1 MDMQDNKKINSMS
14 KISRIGMFIIIL
26 LIVIISILIYIKYY
40 KKDEVISGNIRKNEI
55 KAEQNERL
63 EGDIL
68 KYANIFNENSKVK
81 KKEEKIYNNK
91 KIKTYI
97 FESGNKIEIYDDGRI
112 KNYININELETVK
125 AFEKNEFNLEKSKN
139 MLKVLGIKLGFEIQ
153 NDEITEINSEEI
165 DNAYSI
171 IIKIKKD
178 NIIITGKAIV
188 NPNFNNVSAISLEY
202 NEIKVKENSKITK
215 EEAINAVKNSL
226 KEEGKEG
233 TIIENK
239 IKEKIHSSS
248 ILNKAYNVI
257 EVPVMM
263 EYYKKMMEGK
273 IDKMPEYSRLYE
285 VDIETGKIIDM
296 LGVQ

>member
-1 MDMQDNKKINSMS
+1 MNKKNNIN
-14 KISRIGMFIIIL
+14 KEIL
-26 LIVIISILIYIKYY
+26 LVLLGMIIVTLILLCVRYY

-55 KAEQNERL
+55 KVEQNERL

-68 KYANIFNENSKVK
+68 KYANIFNEKSKVK

-112 KNYININELETVK
+112 KNYININELETFK

-139 MLKVLGIKLGFEIQ
+139 MLKALGIKLGFEIID
-153 NDEITEINSEEI
+153 NNITEINSEEM

-171 IIKIKKD
+171 RIKMKKD
-178 NIIITGKAIV
+178 NMIITGKAII

-202 NEIKVKENSKITK
+202 NEMKIQENSKITK

-248 ILNKAYNVI
+248 RLNKAYNVI

-263 EYYKKMMEGK
+263 EYYRKMMEGK

-296 LGVQ
+296 VGIQ

>member
-1 MDMQDNKKINSMS
+1 MNKKNNIN
-14 KISRIGMFIIIL
+14 KEIL
-26 LIVIISILIYIKYY
+26 LVLLGMIIVTLILLCLRYY
-40 KKDEVISGNIRKNEI
+40 KKDEVISDNIRKNEI
-55 KAEQNERL
+55 KTEQNERL

-68 KYANIFNENSKVK
+68 KYANIFNEKSKVK
-81 KKEEKIYNNK
+81 KKEEKIYNDK

-112 KNYININELETVK
+112 KNYINIKELETFK
-125 AFEKNEFNLEKSKN
+125 AFEKNEFNLEKSKK
-139 MLKVLGIKLGFEIQ
+139 MLKVLGVKLGFEIIDD
-153 NDEITEINSEEI
+153 NITEINSEEI

-171 IIKIKKD
+171 RIEIKKD

-202 NEIKVKENSKITK
+202 NEIKIQENNKITK

-226 KEEGKEG
+226 KEEGREG

-239 IKEKIHSSS
+239 IKEKVHSLSR
-248 ILNKAYNVI
+248 LNKAYNVI

-296 LGVQ
+296 VGVQ

>member
-1 MDMQDNKKINSMS
+1 MS
-14 KISRIGMFIIIL
+14 KKNNINKEIL
-26 LIVIISILIYIKYY
+26 LVLLGMIIVTLILLCLRYY
-40 KKDEVISGNIRKNEI
+40 KKDEVISDNIRKNEI
-55 KAEQNERL
+55 KWEQNERL
-63 EGDIL
+63 EVDIL
-68 KYANIFNENSKVK
+68 KYANIFNEKSKVK

-112 KNYININELETVK
+112 KNYINVNELETFK
-125 AFEKNEFNLEKSKN
+125 AFEKNEFNLEKAKK
-139 MLKVLGIKLGFEIQ
+139 MLKVLGIKLRFEIID
-153 NDEITEINSEEI
+153 NNITEIKSEEI

-171 IIKIKKD
+171 RIKIKKD
-178 NIIITGKAIV
+178 NIIIAGKAIV
-188 NPNFNNVSAISLEY
+188 NPNLNNVSAISFEY
-202 NEIKVKENSKITK
+202 NEIEIQGNNKITK

-263 EYYKKMMEGK
+263 EYYRKMMEGK
-273 IDKMPEYSRLYE
+273 IEKMPEYSRLYE

-296 LGVQ
+296 VGVQ

>member
-1 MDMQDNKKINSMS
+1 MNKKNNIN
-14 KISRIGMFIIIL
+14 KEIL
-26 LIVIISILIYIKYY
+26 LVLLGMIIVTLILLCLRYY
-40 KKDEVISGNIRKNEI
+40 KKDEVISDNIRKNEI
-55 KAEQNERL
+55 KTEQNERL

-68 KYANIFNENSKVK
+68 KYANIFNEKSKVK

-112 KNYININELETVK
+112 KNYININELETFK
-125 AFEKNEFNLEKSKN
+125 AFEKNEFNLEKSKK
-139 MLKVLGIKLGFEIQ
+139 MLKVLGIKLGFEIK

-171 IIKIKKD
+171 RIEIKKD
-178 NIIITGKAIV
+178 NIVITGRAIV
-188 NPNFNNVSAISLEY
+188 NSNFNNVSAISLEY
-202 NEIKVKENSKITK
+202 NEIKIQENNKITK

-226 KEEGKEG
+226 KEEEKEG
-233 TIIENK
+233 TIVENK

-248 ILNKAYNVI
+248 ILNKSYNVI

-273 IDKMPEYSRLYE
+273 INKMPEYSRLYE
-285 VDIETGKIIDM
+285 VDIETGKVIDM
-296 LGVQ
+296 VGVQ

>member
-1 MDMQDNKKINSMS
+1 MNKKNNIN
-14 KISRIGMFIIIL
+14 KEIL
-26 LIVIISILIYIKYY
+26 LVLLGMIIVTLILLCVRYY
-40 KKDEVISGNIRKNEI
+40 KKDEVISDNIRKNEI
-55 KAEQNERL
+55 KTEQNERL
-63 EGDIL
+63 DGDIL
-68 KYANIFNENSKVK
+68 KYANIFNEKSKVK

-97 FESGNKIEIYDDGRI
+97 FESGNRIEIYDDGRI
-112 KNYININELETVK
+112 KNYININELETFK
-125 AFEKNEFNLEKSKN
+125 AFEKNEVNLEKSKKI
-139 MLKVLGIKLGFEIQ
+139 LKVLGIKLGFEIID
-153 NDEITEINSEEI
+153 NNITEINSEEI

-171 IIKIKKD
+171 RIEIKKD

-202 NEIKVKENSKITK
+202 NEMKIQENNKITK

-257 EVPVMM
+257 EIPVMM

-285 VDIETGKIIDM
+285 DN
-296 LGVQ
+296 

>member
-1 MDMQDNKKINSMS
+1 MNKKNNIN
-14 KISRIGMFIIIL
+14 KEIL
-26 LIVIISILIYIKYY
+26 LVLLGMIIVTLILLCLRYY

-55 KAEQNERL
+55 KTKQNERL

-68 KYANIFNENSKVK
+68 KYTNIFNEKSKVK

-112 KNYININELETVK
+112 KNYINVNELETFK
-125 AFEKNEFNLEKSKN
+125 AFEKNKFNLEKSKN
-139 MLKVLGIKLGFEIQ
+139 MLKALGIKLGFEITD
-153 NDEITEINSEEI
+153 NNITEINSEEI

-171 IIKIKKD
+171 RIKIKKD
-178 NIIITGKAIV
+178 NIIIAGKAII

-202 NEIKVKENSKITK
+202 NEMKIQESNKITK

-233 TIIENK
+233 TIVENK

-263 EYYKKMMEGK
+263 EYYRKMMEGK
-273 IDKMPEYSRLYE
+273 IEKMPEYSRLYE

-296 LGVQ
+296 VGVQ

>member
-1 MDMQDNKKINSMS
+1 MNKKNNIN
-14 KISRIGMFIIIL
+14 KEIL
-26 LIVIISILIYIKYY
+26 LVLLGMIIVTLILLCLRYY

-55 KAEQNERL
+55 KTKQNERL

-68 KYANIFNENSKVK
+68 KYINIFNEKSKVK

-112 KNYININELETVK
+112 KNYINVNELKTFK
-125 AFEKNEFNLEKSKN
+125 AFEKNEFNLGKSKK
-139 MLKVLGIKLGFEIQ
+139 MLKVLGIKLGFEIID
-153 NDEITEINSEEI
+153 NNITEIKSEEI

-171 IIKIKKD
+171 RIKIKKD
-178 NIIITGKAIV
+178 NIIIAGNAIV
-188 NPNFNNVSAISLEY
+188 NPNFNNVSAISFEY
-202 NEIKVKENSKITK
+202 NEIEIQGNNKITK

-226 KEEGKEG
+226 KEEGEEG
-233 TIIENK
+233 NIIENK

-263 EYYKKMMEGK
+263 EYYRKMMEGK
-273 IDKMPEYSRLYE
+273 IEKMPEYSRLYE

-296 LGVQ
+296 VGVQ

>member
-1 MDMQDNKKINSMS
+1 MS
-14 KISRIGMFIIIL
+14 KKNNINKEIL
-26 LIVIISILIYIKYY
+26 LVLLGMIIVTLILLCVRYY
-40 KKDEVISGNIRKNEI
+40 KKDEVISENIRKNEI
-55 KAEQNERL
+55 KVEQNERL

-68 KYANIFNENSKVK
+68 KYANIFNEKSKVK

-112 KNYININELETVK
+112 KNYINVNELETFK
-125 AFEKNEFNLEKSKN
+125 AFEKNKFNLEKSKN
-139 MLKVLGIKLGFEIQ
+139 MLKALGIKLGFEITD
-153 NDEITEINSEEI
+153 NNITEINSEEI

-171 IIKIKKD
+171 RIKIKKD
-178 NIIITGKAIV
+178 NIIIAGKAII
-188 NPNFNNVSAISLEY
+188 NPNFNNVFAISLEY
-202 NEIKVKENSKITK
+202 NEIKVQESNKITK

-233 TIIENK
+233 TIVENK

-263 EYYKKMMEGK
+263 EYYRKMMEGK

-296 LGVQ
+296 IGVQ

>member
-1 MDMQDNKKINSMS
+1 MNKKNNIN
-14 KISRIGMFIIIL
+14 KEIL
-26 LIVIISILIYIKYY
+26 LVLLGMIIVTLILLCLRYY

-55 KAEQNERL
+55 KTKQNERL

-68 KYANIFNENSKVK
+68 KYINIFNEKSKVK

-112 KNYININELETVK
+112 KNYINVNELKTFK
-125 AFEKNEFNLEKSKN
+125 AFEKNEFNLEKSKK
-139 MLKVLGIKLGFEIQ
+139 MLKVLGIKLGFEIID
-153 NDEITEINSEEI
+153 NNITEIKSEEI

-171 IIKIKKD
+171 RIKIKKD
-178 NIIITGKAIV
+178 NIIIAGKAIV
-188 NPNFNNVSAISLEY
+188 NPNFNNVSAISFEY
-202 NEIKVKENSKITK
+202 NEIEIQGNNKITK
-215 EEAINAVKNSL
+215 EEAINTVKNSL

-257 EVPVMM
+257 EIPVMM

-273 IDKMPEYSRLYE
+273 IDKIPEYSRLYE

-296 LGVQ
+296 VGVQ

>member
-1 MDMQDNKKINSMS
+1 MNKKNNIN
-14 KISRIGMFIIIL
+14 KEIL
-26 LIVIISILIYIKYY
+26 LVLLGMIIVTLILLCVRYY
-40 KKDEVISGNIRKNEI
+40 KKDEVISANIRKKEI
-55 KAEQNERL
+55 KVEQNERL

-68 KYANIFNENSKVK
+68 KYANIFNEKSKVK

-112 KNYININELETVK
+112 KNYININELETFK
-125 AFEKNEFNLEKSKN
+125 AFEKNEVNLEKAKK
-139 MLKVLGIKLGFEIQ
+139 MLKALGIKLGFEIID
-153 NDEITEINSEEI
+153 NNITEINSEEI

-178 NIIITGKAIV
+178 NIIITGKTIV

-202 NEIKVKENSKITK
+202 NEMKIQENNKITK
-215 EEAINAVKNSL
+215 EEAMNAVKNSL

-239 IKEKIHSSS
+239 IKEEIHSSS

-263 EYYKKMMEGK
+263 EYYKKMMQGK
-273 IDKMPEYSRLYE
+273 IDKIPEHSRLYE
-285 VDIETGKIIDM
+285 VDTETGKIIDM
-296 LGVQ
+296 VGVQ

>member
-1 MDMQDNKKINSMS
+1 MS
-14 KISRIGMFIIIL
+14 KKNNINKEIL
-26 LIVIISILIYIKYY
+26 LVLLGMIIVTLILLCVRYY
-40 KKDEVISGNIRKNEI
+40 KKDEVISENIRKNEI
-55 KAEQNERL
+55 KVEQNERL

-68 KYANIFNENSKVK
+68 KYANIFNEKSKVK

-112 KNYININELETVK
+112 KNYINVNELETFK
-125 AFEKNEFNLEKSKN
+125 AFEKNKFNLEKSKN
-139 MLKVLGIKLGFEIQ
+139 MLKALGIKLGFEITD
-153 NDEITEINSEEI
+153 NNITEINSEEI

-171 IIKIKKD
+171 RIKIKKD
-178 NIIITGKAIV
+178 NIIIAGKAII

-202 NEIKVKENSKITK
+202 NEMKIQESNKITK

-233 TIIENK
+233 TIVENK

-263 EYYKKMMEGK
+263 EYYRKMMEGK
-273 IDKMPEYSRLYE
+273 IEKMPEYSRLYE

-296 LGVQ
+296 VGVQ

>member
-1 MDMQDNKKINSMS
+1 MNKKNNIN
-14 KISRIGMFIIIL
+14 KEIL
-26 LIVIISILIYIKYY
+26 LVLLGMIIVTLVLLCLRYY
-40 KKDEVISGNIRKNEI
+40 KKDEVISDNIRKNEI
-55 KAEQNERL
+55 KTEQNERL

-68 KYANIFNENSKVK
+68 KYANIFNEKSKVK

-112 KNYININELETVK
+112 KNYININELETFK
-125 AFEKNEFNLEKSKN
+125 AFEKNEFNLEKSKK
-139 MLKVLGIKLGFEIQ
+139 MLKVLGIKLGFEIK

-171 IIKIKKD
+171 RIEIKKD

-202 NEIKVKENSKITK
+202 NEMKIQENNKITK
-215 EEAINAVKNSL
+215 EEAISVVKNSL

-248 ILNKAYNVI
+248 ILNKVYNVI
-257 EVPVMM
+257 EVPVMI

-273 IDKMPEYSRLYE
+273 IDQMPEYSRLYE
-285 VDIETGKIIDM
+285 VDIETGKIIDIV
-296 LGVQ
+296 GVQ

>member
-1 MDMQDNKKINSMS
+1 MNKKNNINKKILLVLL
-14 KISRIGMFIIIL
+14 GMIIVTLIL
-26 LIVIISILIYIKYY
+26 LCLRYY

-55 KAEQNERL
+55 KTKQNERL

-68 KYANIFNENSKVK
+68 KYTNIFNEKSKVK

-112 KNYININELETVK
+112 KNYINVNELETFK
-125 AFEKNEFNLEKSKN
+125 AFEKNEFNLEKSKK
-139 MLKVLGIKLGFEIQ
+139 MLKVLGIKLGFEIID
-153 NDEITEINSEEI
+153 NNITEIKSEEI

-171 IIKIKKD
+171 RIKIKKD
-178 NIIITGKAIV
+178 NIIIAGKAIV
-188 NPNFNNVSAISLEY
+188 NPNFNNVSAISFEY
-202 NEIKVKENSKITK
+202 NEIEIQGNNKITK

-263 EYYKKMMEGK
+263 EYYRKMMEGK
-273 IDKMPEYSRLYE
+273 IEKMPEYSRLYE

-296 LGVQ
+296 VGVQ

>member
-1 MDMQDNKKINSMS
+1 MDKKNNINKE
-14 KISRIGMFIIIL
+14 IL
-26 LIVIISILIYIKYY
+26 LVLLGMIIVTLVLLCVRYY
-40 KKDEVISGNIRKNEI
+40 KKDNVISENIRKNEI
-55 KAEQNERL
+55 KTEQNERL

-68 KYANIFNENSKVK
+68 KYANIFNEKSKVK

-112 KNYININELETVK
+112 KNYININELETFK
-125 AFEKNEFNLEKSKN
+125 AFEKNEFNLEKAKK
-139 MLKVLGIKLGFEIQ
+139 MLKVLGIKLGFEIID
-153 NDEITEINSEEI
+153 NNITEINSEEI

-171 IIKIKKD
+171 RIKIKKD

-202 NEIKVKENSKITK
+202 NEIKVQENNKITK

-257 EVPVMM
+257 EIPVMM

-296 LGVQ
+296 VGVQ

>member
-1 MDMQDNKKINSMS
+1 MNKKNNIN
-14 KISRIGMFIIIL
+14 KEIL
-26 LIVIISILIYIKYY
+26 LVLLGMIIVTLILLCVRYY

-55 KAEQNERL
+55 KVEQNERL

-112 KNYININELETVK
+112 KNYINVNELETFK
-125 AFEKNEFNLEKSKN
+125 TFEKNEFNLEKSKN
-139 MLKVLGIKLGFEIQ
+139 MLKALGIKLGFEIID
-153 NDEITEINSEEI
+153 NNITEINSEEM

-171 IIKIKKD
+171 RIKMKKD
-178 NIIITGKAIV
+178 NMIITGKAII

-202 NEIKVKENSKITK
+202 NEMKIQENSKITK

-248 ILNKAYNVI
+248 RLNKAYNVI

-263 EYYKKMMEGK
+263 EYYRKMMEGK

-296 LGVQ
+296 VGVQ

>member
-1 MDMQDNKKINSMS
+1 MNKKNNIN
-14 KISRIGMFIIIL
+14 KEIL
-26 LIVIISILIYIKYY
+26 LVLLGMIIVTLILLCVRYY

-55 KAEQNERL
+55 KVEQNERL

-112 KNYININELETVK
+112 KNYINVNELETFK

-139 MLKVLGIKLGFEIQ
+139 MLKVLGIKLGFEIID
-153 NDEITEINSEEI
+153 NNITEINSEEI

-178 NIIITGKAIV
+178 NIIIAGKAIV
-188 NPNFNNVSAISLEY
+188 NPNFNNVSAISFEY
-202 NEIKVKENSKITK
+202 NEIEIQGNNKITK

-263 EYYKKMMEGK
+263 EYYRKMMEGK

-296 LGVQ
+296 VGVQ

>member
-1 MDMQDNKKINSMS
+1 MNKKNNIN
-14 KISRIGMFIIIL
+14 KEIL
-26 LIVIISILIYIKYY
+26 LVLLGMIIVTLILLCLRYY

-55 KAEQNERL
+55 KTKQNERL

-68 KYANIFNENSKVK
+68 KYINIFNEKSKVK

-112 KNYININELETVK
+112 KNYINVNELKTFK
-125 AFEKNEFNLEKSKN
+125 AFEKNEFNLEKSKK
-139 MLKVLGIKLGFEIQ
+139 MLKVLGIKLGFEIID
-153 NDEITEINSEEI
+153 NNITEIKSEEI

-171 IIKIKKD
+171 RIKIKKD
-178 NIIITGKAIV
+178 NIIIAGKAIV
-188 NPNFNNVSAISLEY
+188 NPNFNNVSAISFEY
-202 NEIKVKENSKITK
+202 NEIEIQGNNKITK
-215 EEAINAVKNSL
+215 EEAINTVKNSL

-263 EYYKKMMEGK
+263 EYYRKMMEGK
-273 IDKMPEYSRLYE
+273 IEKMPEYSRLYE

-296 LGVQ
+296 VGVQ

>member
-1 MDMQDNKKINSMS
+1 MNKKNNIN
-14 KISRIGMFIIIL
+14 KEIL
-26 LIVIISILIYIKYY
+26 LVLLGMIIVTLVLLCVRYY
-40 KKDEVISGNIRKNEI
+40 NKDEVISANIRKNEI
-55 KAEQNERL
+55 KTEQNERL

-68 KYANIFNENSKVK
+68 KYANIFNEKSKVK

-112 KNYININELETVK
+112 KNYININELETFK
-125 AFEKNEFNLEKSKN
+125 AFEKNEFNLEKAKK
-139 MLKVLGIKLGFEIQ
+139 MLKVLGVKLGFEIID
-153 NDEITEINSEEI
+153 NNITEINSEEI

-171 IIKIKKD
+171 RIEIKKD
-178 NIIITGKAIV
+178 NIVITGRAIV
-188 NPNFNNVSAISLEY
+188 NSNFNNVSAISLEY
-202 NEIKVKENSKITK
+202 NEIKIQENNKITK

-226 KEEGKEG
+226 KEEEKEG
-233 TIIENK
+233 TIVENK
-239 IKEKIHSSS
+239 IKEKVHSSS

-273 IDKMPEYSRLYE
+273 IDKMPEYSRVYE
-285 VDIETGKIIDM
+285 VDIETGKIIDIV
-296 LGVQ
+296 GVQ

>member
-1 MDMQDNKKINSMS
+1 MNKKNNIN
-14 KISRIGMFIIIL
+14 KEIL
-26 LIVIISILIYIKYY
+26 LVLLGMIIVTLILLCLRYY

-55 KAEQNERL
+55 KTEQNERL

-68 KYANIFNENSKVK
+68 KYANIFNEKSKVK

-112 KNYININELETVK
+112 KNYINVNELETFK
-125 AFEKNEFNLEKSKN
+125 AFEKNEFNLEKSKK
-139 MLKVLGIKLGFEIQ
+139 MLKVLGIKLGFEIID
-153 NDEITEINSEEI
+153 NNITEIKSEEI

-171 IIKIKKD
+171 RIKIKKD
-178 NIIITGKAIV
+178 NIIIAGKAIV
-188 NPNFNNVSAISLEY
+188 NPNLNNVSAISFEY
-202 NEIKVKENSKITK
+202 NEIEIQGNNKITK

-263 EYYKKMMEGK
+263 EYYRKMMEGK
-273 IDKMPEYSRLYE
+273 IEKMPEYSRLYE

-296 LGVQ
+296 VGVQ

>member
-1 MDMQDNKKINSMS
+1 MNKKNNIN
-14 KISRIGMFIIIL
+14 KEIL
-26 LIVIISILIYIKYY
+26 LVLLGMIIVTLILLCVRYY
-40 KKDEVISGNIRKNEI
+40 KKDEVISDNIRKNKI
-55 KAEQNERL
+55 KTEQNERL
-63 EGDIL
+63 ERDIL
-68 KYANIFNENSKVK
+68 KYANIFNEKSKVK

-97 FESGNKIEIYDDGRI
+97 FESGNKIEIYDDGKI
-112 KNYININELETVK
+112 KNYINVNELETFK
-125 AFEKNEFNLEKSKN
+125 AFEKNEVNLEKSKK
-139 MLKVLGIKLGFEIQ
+139 MLKVLGVKLGFEIID
-153 NDEITEINSEEI
+153 NNITEINSEEI

-202 NEIKVKENSKITK
+202 NEMKIQENNKITK

-226 KEEGKEG
+226 KEEEKEG

-263 EYYKKMMEGK
+263 EYYRKMMEGK

-296 LGVQ
+296 VGVQ

>member
-1 MDMQDNKKINSMS
+1 MNKKNNIN
-14 KISRIGMFIIIL
+14 KEIL
-26 LIVIISILIYIKYY
+26 LVLLGMIIVTLILLCLRYY

-55 KAEQNERL
+55 KTKQNERL

-68 KYANIFNENSKVK
+68 KYINIFNEKSKVK

-112 KNYININELETVK
+112 KNYININELETFK
-125 AFEKNEFNLEKSKN
+125 AFEKNEVNLEKSKKI
-139 MLKVLGIKLGFEIQ
+139 LKVLGIKLGFEIID
-153 NDEITEINSEEI
+153 NNITEIKSEEI

-171 IIKIKKD
+171 RIKIKKD
-178 NIIITGKAIV
+178 NIIIAGKAIV
-188 NPNFNNVSAISLEY
+188 NPNFNNVSAISFEY
-202 NEIKVKENSKITK
+202 NEIEIQGNNKITK
-215 EEAINAVKNSL
+215 EEAINTVKNSL

-263 EYYKKMMEGK
+263 EYYRKMMEGK
-273 IDKMPEYSRLYE
+273 IEKMPEYSRLYE

-296 LGVQ
+296 VGVQ

>member
-1 MDMQDNKKINSMS
+1 MNKKNNIN
-14 KISRIGMFIIIL
+14 KEIL
-26 LIVIISILIYIKYY
+26 LVLLGMIIVTLILLCVRYY

-55 KAEQNERL
+55 KVEQNERL

-112 KNYININELETVK
+112 KNYINVNELETFK
-125 AFEKNEFNLEKSKN
+125 DFEKNEFNLEKSKN
-139 MLKVLGIKLGFEIQ
+139 MLKVLGIKLGFEIID
-153 NDEITEINSEEI
+153 NNITEINSEEI

-178 NIIITGKAIV
+178 NIIIAGKAIV
-188 NPNFNNVSAISLEY
+188 NPNFNNVSAISFEY
-202 NEIKVKENSKITK
+202 NEIEIQGNNKITK

-248 ILNKAYNVI
+248 ILNKTYNAI

-263 EYYKKMMEGK
+263 EYYRKMMEGK

-296 LGVQ
+296 VGVQ

>member
-1 MDMQDNKKINSMS
+1 MNKKNNIN
-14 KISRIGMFIIIL
+14 KEIL
-26 LIVIISILIYIKYY
+26 LVLLGMIIVTLILLCVRYY
-40 KKDEVISGNIRKNEI
+40 KKDEVISDNIRKNEI
-55 KAEQNERL
+55 KVEQNERL

-112 KNYININELETVK
+112 KNYINIKELETFK
-125 AFEKNEFNLEKSKN
+125 AFEKNEFNLEKAKK
-139 MLKVLGIKLGFEIQ
+139 MLKVLGVKLGFEIID
-153 NDEITEINSEEI
+153 NNITEINSEEI

-171 IIKIKKD
+171 RIKIKKD
-178 NIIITGKAIV
+178 NIIIAGKAIV
-188 NPNFNNVSAISLEY
+188 NPNFNNVSAISFEY
-202 NEIKVKENSKITK
+202 NEIEIQGNNKITK

-263 EYYKKMMEGK
+263 EYYRKMMEGK

-296 LGVQ
+296 VGVQ

>member
-1 MDMQDNKKINSMS
+1 MS
-14 KISRIGMFIIIL
+14 KKNNINKEIL
-26 LIVIISILIYIKYY
+26 LVLLGMIIVTLILLSVRYY
-40 KKDEVISGNIRKNEI
+40 KKDEVISENIRKNEI
-55 KAEQNERL
+55 KVEQNERL

-68 KYANIFNENSKVK
+68 KYANIFNEKSKVK

-112 KNYININELETVK
+112 KNYINVNELKTFK
-125 AFEKNEFNLEKSKN
+125 AFEKNEFNLEKSKK
-139 MLKVLGIKLGFEIQ
+139 MLKVLGIKLGFEIID
-153 NDEITEINSEEI
+153 NNITEIKSEEI

-171 IIKIKKD
+171 RIKIKKD
-178 NIIITGKAIV
+178 NIIIAGKAIV
-188 NPNFNNVSAISLEY
+188 NPNFNNVSAISFEY
-202 NEIKVKENSKITK
+202 NEIEIQGNNKITK

-263 EYYKKMMEGK
+263 EYYRKMMEGK

-296 LGVQ
+296 IGVQ

>member
-1 MDMQDNKKINSMS
+1 MNKKNNIN
-14 KISRIGMFIIIL
+14 KEIL
-26 LIVIISILIYIKYY
+26 LVLLGMIIVTLILLCVRYY
-40 KKDEVISGNIRKNEI
+40 KKDEVISENIRKNEI
-55 KAEQNERL
+55 KVEQNERL

-68 KYANIFNENSKVK
+68 KYANIFNEKSKVK

-112 KNYININELETVK
+112 KNYINVNELETFK
-125 AFEKNEFNLEKSKN
+125 TFEKNEVNLEKSKK
-139 MLKVLGIKLGFEIQ
+139 MLKVLGIKLGFEITD
-153 NDEITEINSEEI
+153 NNITEINSEEI

-171 IIKIKKD
+171 RIEIKKD

-202 NEIKVKENSKITK
+202 NEMKIQEKNNKITK
-215 EEAINAVKNSL
+215 EEAISAVKNSL
-226 KEEGKEG
+226 KEEGREG

-239 IKEKIHSSS
+239 IKEKVHSSS
-248 ILNKAYNVI
+248 RLNKAYNVI

-263 EYYKKMMEGK
+263 EYYRKMMEGK
-273 IDKMPEYSRLYE
+273 IEKMPEYSRLYE

-296 LGVQ
+296 IGVQ

>member
-1 MDMQDNKKINSMS
+1 MNKKNNIN
-14 KISRIGMFIIIL
+14 KEIL
-26 LIVIISILIYIKYY
+26 LVLLGMIIVTLVLLCLRYY
-40 KKDEVISGNIRKNEI
+40 KKDEVISDNIRKNEI
-55 KAEQNERL
+55 KTEQNERL

-68 KYANIFNENSKVK
+68 KYANIFNEKSKVK

-112 KNYININELETVK
+112 KNYININELEAFK
-125 AFEKNEFNLEKSKN
+125 AFEKNEVNLEKSKK
-139 MLKVLGIKLGFEIQ
+139 MLKVLGIKLGFEIK

-171 IIKIKKD
+171 RIEIKKD

-202 NEIKVKENSKITK
+202 NEMKIQENNKITK
-215 EEAINAVKNSL
+215 EEAISVVKNSL

-257 EVPVMM
+257 EIPVMM

-296 LGVQ
+296 VGVQ

>member
-1 MDMQDNKKINSMS
+1 MNKKNNIN
-14 KISRIGMFIIIL
+14 KEIL
-26 LIVIISILIYIKYY
+26 LVLLGMIIVTLILLCVRYY
-40 KKDEVISGNIRKNEI
+40 KKDEVISDNIRKNEI
-55 KAEQNERL
+55 KTEQNERL

-68 KYANIFNENSKVK
+68 KYANIFNEKSKVK

-112 KNYININELETVK
+112 KNYINVNELETFK
-125 AFEKNEFNLEKSKN
+125 AFEKNEFNLEKAKK
-139 MLKVLGIKLGFEIQ
+139 MLKVLGIKLGMEIID
-153 NDEITEINSEEI
+153 NNITEINSEEI

-171 IIKIKKD
+171 RIEIKKD

-202 NEIKVKENSKITK
+202 NEMKIQENNKITK

-296 LGVQ
+296 IGVQ

>member
-1 MDMQDNKKINSMS
+1 MNKKNNIN
-14 KISRIGMFIIIL
+14 KEIL
-26 LIVIISILIYIKYY
+26 LVLLGMIIVTLILLCLRYY

-55 KAEQNERL
+55 KTKQNERL

-68 KYANIFNENSKVK
+68 KYTNIFNEKSKVK

-112 KNYININELETVK
+112 KNYINVNELETFK
-125 AFEKNEFNLEKSKN
+125 AFEKNEFNLEKSKK
-139 MLKVLGIKLGFEIQ
+139 MLKVLGIKLGFEIID
-153 NDEITEINSEEI
+153 NNITEIKSEEI

-171 IIKIKKD
+171 RIKIKKD
-178 NIIITGKAIV
+178 NIIIAGKAIV
-188 NPNFNNVSAISLEY
+188 NSNFNNVSAISFEY
-202 NEIKVKENSKITK
+202 NEIEIQGNNKITK

-263 EYYKKMMEGK
+263 EYYRKMMEGK
-273 IDKMPEYSRLYE
+273 IEKMPEYSRLYE

-296 LGVQ
+296 VGVQ

>member
-1 MDMQDNKKINSMS
+1 MNKKNNIN
-14 KISRIGMFIIIL
+14 KEIL
-26 LIVIISILIYIKYY
+26 LVLLWMIIVTLILLCLRYY
-40 KKDEVISGNIRKNEI
+40 KKDEVISDNIRKNKI
-55 KAEQNERL
+55 KTEQNERL

-68 KYANIFNENSKVK
+68 KYANIFNEKSKVK
-81 KKEEKIYNNK
+81 MKVEYNNK

-97 FESGNKIEIYDDGRI
+97 FKSGNKIEIYDDGRI
-112 KNYININELETVK
+112 KNYININELETFK
-125 AFEKNEFNLEKSKN
+125 AFEKNEFNLEKSKK
-139 MLKVLGIKLGFEIQ
+139 MLKVLGIKLGFEIID
-153 NDEITEINSEEI
+153 NNITEINSEEI

-171 IIKIKKD
+171 RIEIKKD
-178 NIIITGKAIV
+178 NIIIIGKAIV

-202 NEIKVKENSKITK
+202 NEMKIQENNKITK
-215 EEAINAVKNSL
+215 EEAISAVKNSL

-273 IDKMPEYSRLYE
+273 IDKMREYSRLYE

-296 LGVQ
+296 VGVQ

>member
-1 MDMQDNKKINSMS
+1 MS
-14 KISRIGMFIIIL
+14 KKNNINKEIL
-26 LIVIISILIYIKYY
+26 LVLLGMIIVTLILLCVRYY
-40 KKDEVISGNIRKNEI
+40 KKDEVISENIRKNEI

-68 KYANIFNENSKVK
+68 KYANIFNEKSKVK

-112 KNYININELETVK
+112 KNYININELETFK

-139 MLKVLGIKLGFEIQ
+139 MLKALGIKLGFEITD
-153 NDEITEINSEEI
+153 NNITEINSEEI

-171 IIKIKKD
+171 RIKIKKD
-178 NIIITGKAIV
+178 NIIIAGKAIV

-202 NEIKVKENSKITK
+202 NEIKVQESNKITK

-233 TIIENK
+233 TIVENK

-263 EYYKKMMEGK
+263 EYYRKMMEGK

-296 LGVQ
+296 IGVQ

>member
-1 MDMQDNKKINSMS
+1 MNKKNNIN
-14 KISRIGMFIIIL
+14 KEIL
-26 LIVIISILIYIKYY
+26 LVLLGMIIVTLILLCVRYY
-40 KKDEVISGNIRKNEI
+40 KKDEVISDNIRKNKI
-55 KAEQNERL
+55 KTEQNERL
-63 EGDIL
+63 ERDIL
-68 KYANIFNENSKVK
+68 KYANIFNEKSKVK

-112 KNYININELETVK
+112 KNYINVNELETFK
-125 AFEKNEFNLEKSKN
+125 AFEKNEVNLEKSKK
-139 MLKVLGIKLGFEIQ
+139 MLKVLGVKLGFEIID
-153 NDEITEINSEEI
+153 NNITEINSEEI

-202 NEIKVKENSKITK
+202 NEMKIQENNKITK

-226 KEEGKEG
+226 KEEEKEG

-263 EYYKKMMEGK
+263 EYYRKMMEGK

-296 LGVQ
+296 VGVQ

>member
-1 MDMQDNKKINSMS
+1 MNKKNNIN
-14 KISRIGMFIIIL
+14 KEIL
-26 LIVIISILIYIKYY
+26 LVLLGMIIVTLILLCVRYY
-40 KKDEVISGNIRKNEI
+40 KKDKVISENIRKNEI
-55 KAEQNERL
+55 KTEQNERL

-68 KYANIFNENSKVK
+68 KYANIFNEKSKVK

-91 KIKTYI
+91 KIKKYI

-112 KNYININELETVK
+112 KNYINVNELETFK
-125 AFEKNEFNLEKSKN
+125 AFEKNEFNLEKAKK
-139 MLKVLGIKLGFEIQ
+139 MLRVLGIKLGFEII
-153 NDEITEINSEEI
+153 NNNITEINSEEI

-171 IIKIKKD
+171 RIKIKKD

-202 NEIKVKENSKITK
+202 NEMKIQENSKITK

-248 ILNKAYNVI
+248 RLNKAYNVI

-263 EYYKKMMEGK
+263 EYYRKMMEGK

-296 LGVQ
+296 VGVQ

>member
-1 MDMQDNKKINSMS
+1 MNKKNNIN
-14 KISRIGMFIIIL
+14 KEIL
-26 LIVIISILIYIKYY
+26 LVLLGMIIVTLILLCLRYY
-40 KKDEVISGNIRKNEI
+40 KKDEVISANIRKKEI
-55 KAEQNERL
+55 KVEQNERL

-68 KYANIFNENSKVK
+68 KYANIFNEKSKVK

-112 KNYININELETVK
+112 KNYINVNELKTFK
-125 AFEKNEFNLEKSKN
+125 AFEKNEFNLEKSKK
-139 MLKVLGIKLGFEIQ
+139 MLKVLGIKLGFEIID
-153 NDEITEINSEEI
+153 NNITEIKSEEI

-171 IIKIKKD
+171 RIKIKKD
-178 NIIITGKAIV
+178 NIIIAGKAIV
-188 NPNFNNVSAISLEY
+188 NPNFNNVSAISFEY
-202 NEIKVKENSKITK
+202 NEIEIQGNNKITK

-263 EYYKKMMEGK
+263 EYYRKMMEGK

-296 LGVQ
+296 VGVQ

>member
-1 MDMQDNKKINSMS
+1 MNKKNNIN
-14 KISRIGMFIIIL
+14 KEIL
-26 LIVIISILIYIKYY
+26 LVLLGMIIVTLILLCVRYY
-40 KKDEVISGNIRKNEI
+40 KKDNVISENIRKNEI
-55 KAEQNERL
+55 KTEQNERL

-68 KYANIFNENSKVK
+68 KYANIFNEKSKVK

-112 KNYININELETVK
+112 KNYINVNELEMFKT
-125 AFEKNEFNLEKSKN
+125 FEKNKFNLEKSKK
-139 MLKVLGIKLGFEIQ
+139 MLKVLGIKLGFEIID
-153 NDEITEINSEEI
+153 NNITEIKSEEI

-171 IIKIKKD
+171 RIKIKKD
-178 NIIITGKAIV
+178 NIIIAGKAIV
-188 NPNFNNVSAISLEY
+188 NPNFNNVSAISFEY
-202 NEIKVKENSKITK
+202 NEIEIQGNNKITN

-263 EYYKKMMEGK
+263 EYYRKMMEGK
-273 IDKMPEYSRLYE
+273 IDKMQEYSRLYE

-296 LGVQ
+296 IGVQ

>member
-68 KYANIFNENSKVK
+68 KYANIFNEKSKVK

-97 FESGNKIEIYDDGRI
+97 FKSGNKIEIYDDGRI

-257 EVPVMM
+257 EIPVMM

>member
-1 MDMQDNKKINSMS
+1 MNKENNIN
-14 KISRIGMFIIIL
+14 KEIL
-26 LIVIISILIYIKYY
+26 LVLLGMIIVTLILLCLRYY

-55 KAEQNERL
+55 KVEQNERL

-68 KYANIFNENSKVK
+68 KYANIFNEKSKVK

-112 KNYININELETVK
+112 KNYINVNELETFK
-125 AFEKNEFNLEKSKN
+125 AFEKNKFNLEKSKN
-139 MLKVLGIKLGFEIQ
+139 MLKALGIKLGFEITD
-153 NDEITEINSEEI
+153 NNITEINSEEI

-171 IIKIKKD
+171 RIKIKKD
-178 NIIITGKAIV
+178 NIIIAGKAII
-188 NPNFNNVSAISLEY
+188 NPNFNNIFAISLEY
-202 NEIKVKENSKITK
+202 NEIKVQESNKITK

-233 TIIENK
+233 TIVENK

-263 EYYKKMMEGK
+263 EYYRKMMEGK

-296 LGVQ
+296 VGVQ

>member
-1 MDMQDNKKINSMS
+1 MNKKNNIN
-14 KISRIGMFIIIL
+14 KEIL
-26 LIVIISILIYIKYY
+26 LVLLGMIIVTLILLCLRYY

-55 KAEQNERL
+55 KTKQNERL

-68 KYANIFNENSKVK
+68 KYTNIFNEKSKVK

-112 KNYININELETVK
+112 KNYINVNELKTFK
-125 AFEKNEFNLEKSKN
+125 AFEKNEFNLEKSKK
-139 MLKVLGIKLGFEIQ
+139 MLKVLGIKLGFEIID
-153 NDEITEINSEEI
+153 NNITEIKSEEI

-171 IIKIKKD
+171 RIKIKKD
-178 NIIITGKAIV
+178 NIIIAGKAIV
-188 NPNFNNVSAISLEY
+188 NPNFNNVSSISFEY
-202 NEIKVKENSKITK
+202 NEIEIQGNNKITK

-263 EYYKKMMEGK
+263 EYYRKMMEGK
-273 IDKMPEYSRLYE
+273 IEKMPEYSRLYE

-296 LGVQ
+296 VGVQ

>member
-1 MDMQDNKKINSMS
+1 MNKKNNIN
-14 KISRIGMFIIIL
+14 KEIL
-26 LIVIISILIYIKYY
+26 LVLLGMIIVTLILLCVRYY
-40 KKDEVISGNIRKNEI
+40 KKDEVISDNIRKNEI
-55 KAEQNERL
+55 KIEQNERL

-68 KYANIFNENSKVK
+68 KYANIFNEKSKVK

-91 KIKTYI
+91 KIKIYI

-112 KNYININELETVK
+112 KNYINVNELEAFK
-125 AFEKNEFNLEKSKN
+125 AFEKNEVNLEKSKN
-139 MLKVLGIKLGFEIQ
+139 MLKALGIKLGFEIID
-153 NDEITEINSEEI
+153 NNITEINSEEI

-171 IIKIKKD
+171 RIEIKKD
-178 NIIITGKAIV
+178 NIIITGKAII

-202 NEIKVKENSKITK
+202 NEIKLQESNKITK
-215 EEAINAVKNSL
+215 EEAVSAVKNSL
-226 KEEGKEG
+226 KEEGREG

-239 IKEKIHSSS
+239 IKEKIHGSS

-296 LGVQ
+296 IGVQ